1 MATPFVLESRVRPYD
16 NQALSFPSNS
26 SALLRVVPMST
37 ERQTDFYEAE
47 PPQASRELAE
57 LRASRDYVAPFKI
70 VRRRVIDDFHDGK
83 MTVDATVII
92 RVGNI
97 EETEAASGVGVVHAL
112 DVALRKALL
121 KYFPYLEPVKVIE
134 TYQHATGAS
143 TEADVVSVKK
153 FSDGTLFW
161 TTFAKSANTVEAGWV
176 SLLDGYEWRIYT
188 ENVKLRRINANPR
201 LSRR

>member
-1 MATPFVLESRVRPYD
+1 
-16 NQALSFPSNS
+16 
-26 SALLRVVPMST
+26 MSG

-57 LRASRDYVAPFKI
+57 LRTSQDYLPPFQI
-70 VRRRVIDDFHDGK
+70 IRRRVIDDYFEGK
-83 MTVDATVII
+83 MTIDATVVI
-92 RVGNI
+92 RVGTV

-121 KYFPYLEPVKVIE
+121 KYFPYLESVRVTE
-134 TYQHATGAS
+134 TYTHASGDS
-143 TEADVVSVKK
+143 TEAEVVSVKK
-153 FSDGTLFW
+153 FSDGQLAW
-161 TTFAKSANTVEAGWV
+161 TTLAKSANTVEAGWK

-188 ENVKLRRINANPR
+188 ESLRLRRLGSNPR